1 MITQFYL
8 GIDLHLM
15 NSYMVL
21 MDREG
26 TILDERKLG
35 NNEVKTFLEERVPYE
50 TYAVLEA
57 TRNWA
62 FMYDMLCEHVHRV
75 ALAHPKEVKA
85 ISHPAIKT
93 DQLDARTLAHLARLK
108 YLPLAYA
115 ASKETR
121 ALRLQVRHRQ
131 AVIKMSTQ
139 TKNRV
144 HAILASYNLKS
155 PVTDLFGVEG
165 QVWLSE
171 HLPELPPASEKA
183 IKDDLK
189 LIADFQQ
196 AVTAI
201 EEAFELTPEQKRAY
215 KLLRTI
221 PGVGAV
227 TATIILAE
235 IGDIRRFNSAK
246 ALCNWAGLTPK
257 IRNCGEVV
265 RHGIISKEGSNL
277 LRAAIG
283 QAAVNAIRYSP
294 RWRQVHERLLPR
306 CGKKGAKSAVARR
319 LLTVAFCMLTRNQ
332 PYQEDYSNDDP
343 AANQGA

>member
-8 GIDLHLM
+8 GIDLHLK

-35 NNEVKTFLEERVPYE
+35 NNEVETYLEERVPYQ

-62 FMYDMLCEHVHRV
+62 FMYDLLCDHVHRV

-85 ISHPAIKT
+85 ISHAAIKT
-93 DQLDARTLAHLARLK
+93 DQIDARTLAHLARLK

-121 ALRLQVRHRQ
+121 DLRLQVRHRE

-155 PVTDLFGVEG
+155 PLTDLFGVEG
-165 QVWLSE
+165 HVWLSE
-171 HLPELPPASEKA
+171 HMPNLRPAAEKA

-189 LIADFQQ
+189 LLADFRQI
-196 AVTAI
+196 VTAI
-201 EEAFELTPEQKRAY
+201 EEAIELTPEQKQAY

-221 PGVGAV
+221 PGVGSV
-227 TATIILAE
+227 TATIIVAE
-235 IGDIRRFNSAK
+235 IGDVRRFNSAK

-257 IRNCGEVV
+257 IRNSGEVV
-265 RHGIISKEGSNL
+265 RHGKISKEGSNL
-277 LRAAIG
+277 LRAAMG
-283 QAAVNAIRYSP
+283 QAAVNAVRYSP
-294 RWRQVHERLLPR
+294 HWRQVHEKLLPR
-306 CGKKGAKSAVARR
+306 CGKKGAKTAVARR
-319 LLTVAFCMLTRNQ
+319 LLTVVYCMLTRNQ
-332 PYQEDYSNDDP
+332 PYQEDYCSDDP